1 VARQLESLDVSDLP
15 ELARAAAEVR
25 STNRP
30 RVLKRGDEEL
40 AILMPIRRR
49 PVGRGHALPDYEA
62 FRAAAGSWK
71 DHLDVEQFIEDNYRQ
86 RQVSTRPLVSL

>member
-1 VARQLESLDVSDLP
+1 MARRLESLDVSDLP

-25 STNRP
+25 STNQP

-49 PVGRGHALPDYEA
+49 PARSGRAQPDYDA

-71 DHLDVEQFIEDNYRQ
+71 DHLDVEQFIDDNYRQ
-86 RQVSTRPLVSL
+86 RQVSTRPPVSL